1 VIAEYDNT
9 VLKRR
14 FIYGPGIDEP
24 VMRVDETTGN
34 RYYYFY
40 DGLGSVAALSNISG
54 TIAEQYRYSAFGETK
69 ILSPNSELRT
79 TSLYGNPYMF
89 TGRRRSPS

>member
-1 VIAEYDNT
+1 MIAEYDNT

-24 VMRVDETTGN
+24 VMMVDETTGN

-40 DGLGSVAALSNISG
+40 DGLGSVAALSKLNGS
-54 TIAEQYRYSAFGETK
+54 TVEIAEQYRYDVRVHTLVCRET
-69 ILSPNSELRT
+69 S
-79 TSLYGNPYMF
+79 
-89 TGRRRSPS
+89 